1 MRAVILAAGEGQRLR
16 PLTNDVPKP
25 MLSIAGRPI
34 LEHNVRL
41 LASHGITDI
50 AINTHYRADAIV
62 SHFGDGRSF
71 GVRIT
76 YSHEERLRGTA
87 GAVLALREFVSSP
100 FMVIYGDNLST
111 CDLRALIALH
121 SAKRASM
128 TLAVYRRENATAGG
142 IVSLDR
148 DGRIVRFLEKPKAE
162 EVFSPWVNAGIM
174 VCESE
179 IIANIPAGESDFG
192 KDVLPVLLG
201 KQRQLYGYRMNEPKE
216 QVWWIDSPEDYERTN
231 AALRSWT
238 P

>member
-1 MRAVILAAGEGQRLR
+1 
-16 PLTNDVPKP
+16 

-50 AINTHYRADAIV
+50 AINTHYHADAVV

-76 YSHEERLRGTA
+76 YSHEDILRGTA

-111 CDLRALIALH
+111 CDLGALIALH
-121 SAKRASM
+121 DAKRASM

-148 DGRIVRFLEKPKAE
+148 DGRIVRFLEKPSAG
-162 EVFSPWVNAGIM
+162 EVFSSWVNAGIM
-174 VCESE
+174 VCDSE
-179 IIANIPAGESDFG
+179 IIDSIPTGTSDFG
-192 KDVLPVLLG
+192 KDVLPVLVD
-201 KQRQLYGYRMNEPKE
+201 KQRQLYGYRMNAPRE
-216 QVWWIDSPEDYERTN
+216 QLWWVDSPEDYDRTS
-231 AALRSWT
+231 AVLQSW
-238 P
+238 PPP